1 MLKNLNIWFLSSLL
15 VSLGVLIPIV
25 TVFFSFFEETSNYY
39 QILKDTF
46 LFEYIF
52 NSFILLICVL
62 ALTFIIGTTC
72 AYLVSFY
79 KFPFSNFFKWS
90 LILGFAVPP
99 YIYAYSLTAFFENY
113 GTAFTILINLFGEG
127 EYNKYIPKFDGLLGA
142 VLSLSFS
149 LFAYVYILSRASFLY
164 QSQNLI
170 DLGRSLGFSK
180 FKSLYSLILP
190 AARPAI
196 VAGLS
201 LVAMET
207 LAEFGAVDFFSINTL
222 TTGIYNSWI
231 TFDDLA
237 FSNRLSFFLLIFIF
251 ACFIIENFSRRNAK
265 YHFNSRG
272 GFKHKEKITLTGKKS
287 FFAFLFC
294 FIIENYSRKKAKYHF
309 NSRGGFKQKEKIKL
323 SGKKSFFAFLFCF
336 IIFFLSFLFPLS
348 QMLYWT
354 IKFPENLFDIDIISL
369 TLNTIYL
376 VILSSIVLILF
387 SLLSN
392 YGNRVSRNKILNFLS
407 TISISGY
414 AIPGVILAVAFI
426 TFIAWFDDNVVKSL
440 GFLSIKKIFIGSILG
455 LVLVYFVRFY
465 SLAFNGIKSGYEK
478 INISV
483 DESSYLLGYSKK
495 KTFLNIHI
503 PFLRNSLLFVAILI
517 SLEIIREL
525 PITLILRPFN
535 FETFATTAY
544 ISASEDLLEAAAVPS
559 LFLIL
564 IATLFIMFTSKY
576 ILRENER

>member
-1 MLKNLNIWFLSSLL
+1 MRINFWYISSLFISIF
-15 VSLGVLIPIV
+15 VIIPIL
-25 TVFFSFFEETSNYY
+25 TVFLSFFETTSNYY

-46 LFEYIF
+46 LLEYIS
-52 NSFILLICVL
+52 NSIILLLSVL
-62 ALTFIIGTTC
+62 ILTFLIGTGT

-79 KFPFSNFFKWS
+79 RFPLSNFFKWA
-90 LILGFAVPP
+90 LILSFAVPP

-113 GTAFTILINLFGEG
+113 GTAYSILKSLFGDKN
-127 EYNKYIPKFDGLLGA
+127 YNLYIPKFDGILG
-142 VLSLSFS
+142 VILSLSFS
-149 LFAYVYILSRASFLY
+149 LFAYVYILARASFLY
-164 QSQNLI
+164 QSQNFI
-170 DLGRSLGFSK
+170 DLGKNLGFTN
-180 FKSLYSLILP
+180 FKTLYTIILP

-237 FSNRLSFFLLIFIF
+237 FANQLSFFLLLFIF
-251 ACFIIENFSRRNAK
+251 ALFILENLSRN
-265 YHFNSRG
+265 
-272 GFKHKEKITLTGKKS
+272 
-287 FFAFLFC
+287 
-294 FIIENYSRKKAKYHF
+294 KAKYHF
-309 NSRGGFKQKEKIKL
+309 NAKGGFKQKQKL
-323 SGKKSFFAFLFCF
+323 QLKGTKSIAAFLFCF
-336 IIFFLSFLFPLS
+336 LVFFLSFLFPLS

-354 IKFPENLFDIDIISL
+354 IKFPENLFDLQIINLLSN
-369 TLNTIYL
+369 TLYL
-376 VILSSIVLILF
+376 VILSSFVLIMF
-387 SLLSN
+387 SLISN
-392 YGNRVSRNKILNFLS
+392 YGNRVTKNKTLNILS
-407 TISISGY
+407 TLSISGY

-426 TFIAWFDDNVVKSL
+426 TFIAWFDESVVKNL
-440 GFLSIKKIFIGSILG
+440 GLFSIKKIFIGSILG

-483 DESSYLLGYSKK
+483 DESSYLLGYSKR
-495 KTFLNIHI
+495 KTFMNIHI
-503 PFLRNSLLFVAILI
+503 PFLRNSLLFVCILI

-564 IATLFIMFTSKY
+564 IATSFIIITSKY
-576 ILRENER
+576 ILRDNNE

>member
-1 MLKNLNIWFLSSLL
+1 MYLKKINFWFVSSLL
-15 VSLGVLIPIV
+15 ISVIVAIPII
-25 TVFFSFFEETSNYY
+25 TVFSSFFEDTSNYY

-52 NSFILLICVL
+52 NSLTLLICVL
-62 ALTFIIGTTC
+62 ALTFLFGISA

-79 KFPFSNFFKWS
+79 TFPLSNFFKWAM
-90 LILGFAVPP
+90 ILSFAVPP

-113 GTAFTILINLFGEG
+113 GTLYSILKNLLGEG
-127 EYNKYIPKFDGLLGA
+127 NYNQYIPKFDGLLGA

-180 FKSLYSLILP
+180 YKSFYSLILP

-196 VAGLS
+196 VTGLS

-237 FSNRLSFFLLIFIF
+237 FSNRISFFLLVFIF
-251 ACFIIENFSRRNAK
+251 ALFILENLSRKKAR
-265 YHFNSRG
+265 YHSNTKG
-272 GFKHKEKITLTGKKS
+272 GFKHKEKS
-287 FFAFLFC
+287 
-294 FIIENYSRKKAKYHF
+294 
-309 NSRGGFKQKEKIKL
+309 QL
-323 SGKKSFFAFLFCF
+323 SGIKAFYAFFICFL
-336 IIFFLSFLFPLS
+336 IFFLSFLFPLG

-354 IKFPENLFDIDIISL
+354 IKFPENFFDLEIISL

-376 VILSSIVLILF
+376 VFLSSLVLIFF
-387 SLLSN
+387 SLISN
-392 YGNRVSRNKILNFLS
+392 YGNRVSKNKVLNILS
-407 TISISGY
+407 TLSISGY

-426 TFIAWFDDNVVKSL
+426 TFIAWFDENVIQAL
-440 GFLSIKKIFIGSILG
+440 GFLSIKKLFIGSVLG

-483 DESSYLLGYSKK
+483 DESSYLLGYSKQ
-495 KTFLNIHI
+495 KTFTNIHV
-503 PFLRNSLLFVAILI
+503 PYLRNSLLFVVILL

-544 ISASEDLLEAAAVPS
+544 ISASEDLLEAAAAPS

-564 IATLFIMFTSKY
+564 IATIFIMITSKY
-576 ILRENER
+576 ILREK

>member
-1 MLKNLNIWFLSSLL
+1 MNGDSYWTLYFFHVYKADCNMKFNSWYLSSFLISF
-15 VSLGVLIPIV
+15 VVLIPII
-25 TVFFSFFEETSNYY
+25 TVFSSFFESTSNYY
-39 QILKDTF
+39 EILKNTF
-46 LFEYIF
+46 LMEYIF
-52 NSFILLICVL
+52 NSIILLISVL
-62 ALTFIIGTTC
+62 TLTFVIGTGT

-79 KFPFSNFFKWS
+79 NFPGSNFFKWA
-90 LILGFAVPP
+90 LILSFAVPP

-113 GTAFTILINLFGEG
+113 GTAFTILKNLFGDAN
-127 EYNKYIPKFDGLLGA
+127 YNKSIPKFDGMFGA
-142 VLSLSFS
+142 ILSISFS
-149 LFAYVYILSRASFLY
+149 LYAYVYILARASFLY

-170 DLGRSLGFSK
+170 DLGKNLGFSK
-180 FKSLYSLILP
+180 LKSFYKIILP

-237 FSNRLSFFLLIFIF
+237 FANRISFFLLLFIF
-251 ACFIIENFSRRNAK
+251 SLFILENLSRRRAK
-265 YHFNSRG
+265 YHLNS
-272 GFKHKEKITLTGKKS
+272 K
-287 FFAFLFC
+287 
-294 FIIENYSRKKAKYHF
+294 
-309 NSRGGFKQKEKIKL
+309 GGFKQKQKTKL
-323 SGKKSFFAFLFCF
+323 FGKSSFLAFIFCF
-336 IIFFLSFLFPLS
+336 LIFFMSFLFPLG

-354 IKFPENLFDIDIISL
+354 IKFPENLFDLQIIDL
-369 TLNTIYL
+369 VLNTLYL
-376 VILSSIVLILF
+376 VVLSSLVLLIF
-387 SLLSN
+387 SLISN
-392 YGNRVSRNKILNFLS
+392 YGNRVSNNKSLNFLS

-414 AIPGVILAVAFI
+414 AIPGVILAIAFI
-426 TFIAWFDDNVVKSL
+426 TFIAWLDDSIIKSL
-440 GFLSIKKIFIGSILG
+440 GFASIKKVFIGSILG
-455 LVLVYFVRFY
+455 LVLVYFIRFY

-483 DESSYLLGYSKK
+483 DESAYLLGYSKR
-495 KTFLNIHI
+495 KTFMNIHI
-503 PFLRNSLLFVAILI
+503 PFLRNSLLFIIILI

-544 ISASEDLLEAAAVPS
+544 ISASEDLLEAAAAPS

-564 IATLFIMFTSKY
+564 IASLFIIISSKY
-576 ILRENER
+576 ILKENNE

>member
-1 MLKNLNIWFLSSLL
+1 MKFNSWYLSSFLI
-15 VSLGVLIPIV
+15 SFFVLIPII
-25 TVFFSFFEETSNYY
+25 TVFTSFFENTSNYY
-39 QILKDTF
+39 EILKNTF
-46 LFEYIF
+46 LIEYIF
-52 NSFILLICVL
+52 NSVSLLISVL
-62 ALTFIIGTTC
+62 IFTFLLGTGT

-79 KFPFSNFFKWS
+79 KFPGRNFFKWA
-90 LILGFAVPP
+90 LILSFAVPP

-113 GTAFTILINLFGEG
+113 GTAFTILKTLFGDAN
-127 EYNKYIPKFDGLLGA
+127 YNKSIPKFDGMFGA
-142 VLSLSFS
+142 IISISFS
-149 LFAYVYILSRASFLY
+149 LFAYVYILVRASFLY

-170 DLGRSLGFSK
+170 DLGKNLGFSK
-180 FKSLYSLILP
+180 FKSFYKIILP

-237 FSNRLSFFLLIFIF
+237 FANRISFFLLLFIF
-251 ACFIIENFSRRNAK
+251 SLFVLENLSRR
-265 YHFNSRG
+265 
-272 GFKHKEKITLTGKKS
+272 
-287 FFAFLFC
+287 
-294 FIIENYSRKKAKYHF
+294 KAKYHF
-309 NSRGGFKQKEKIKL
+309 NTRGGFKQKNKLKL
-323 SGKKSFFAFLFCF
+323 SGNKSFLAFAFCF
-336 IIFFLSFLFPLS
+336 FVFFMSFLFPLS

-354 IKFPENLFDIDIISL
+354 LKFPENLFDLQITEL
-369 TLNTIYL
+369 LLNTLYL
-376 VILSSIVLILF
+376 VFLSSLVLIVF
-387 SLLSN
+387 SLISN
-392 YGNRVSRNKILNFLS
+392 YGNRVSNNKTLNILS
-407 TISISGY
+407 TLSISGY
-414 AIPGVILAVAFI
+414 AIPGVILAIAFI
-426 TFIAWFDDNVVKSL
+426 TFIAWFDDNIIKSL
-440 GFLSIKKIFIGSILG
+440 GFLSIKKLFIGSILG

-483 DESSYLLGYSKK
+483 DESAYLLGFSKR
-495 KTFLNIHI
+495 KTFMNIHV
-503 PFLRNSLLFVAILI
+503 PFLRNSLLFIVILL

-564 IATLFIMFTSKY
+564 IASLFIIITSKY
-576 ILRENER
+576 ILRETND

>member
-1 MLKNLNIWFLSSLL
+1 MFKIFNVWFISSLM
-15 VSLGVLIPIV
+15 VSMFVIIPIL
-25 TVFFSFFEETSNYY
+25 TVFTSFFENTSNYY
-39 QILKDTF
+39 ELLKDTF
-46 LFEYIF
+46 LIEYIF
-52 NSFILLICVL
+52 NSAILLSSVL
-62 ALTFIIGTTC
+62 LLTFLIGTGS

-79 KFPFSNFFKWS
+79 EFPLSNFFKWA
-90 LILGFAVPP
+90 LILSFAVPP

-113 GTAFTILINLFGEG
+113 GTAYTILKNIFGEG
-127 EYNKYIPKFDGLLGA
+127 NYNKDIPKFDDMVGA
-142 VLSLSFS
+142 VLSISFS
-149 LFAYVYILSRASFLY
+149 LFAYVYILTRASFLY

-170 DLGRSLGFSK
+170 DLGKNLGFSK
-180 FKSLYSLILP
+180 FKSFYKVILP

-237 FSNRLSFFLLIFIF
+237 FANRLSFFLLLFIF
-251 ACFIIENFSRRNAK
+251 ALFILENFSRKNAK
-265 YHFNSRG
+265 YHFN
-272 GFKHKEKITLTGKKS
+272 TKS
-287 FFAFLFC
+287 
-294 FIIENYSRKKAKYHF
+294 
-309 NSRGGFKQKEKIKL
+309 GFKQKEKIKL
-323 SGKKSFFAFLFCF
+323 NSGKSFLAFFFCF
-336 IIFFLSFLFPLS
+336 LIFFLSFLFPLS

-354 IKFPENLFDIDIISL
+354 IKFPENLFALNIIDL
-369 TLNTIYL
+369 LVNTLYL
-376 VILSSIVLILF
+376 VTLSSFVLIIF
-387 SLLSN
+387 SLISN
-392 YGNRVSRNKILNFLS
+392 YGNRVSNNKILNFMS
-407 TISISGY
+407 TLSISGY
-414 AIPGVILAVAFI
+414 AIPGVILAIAFI
-426 TFIAWFDDNVVKSL
+426 TFIAWFDENIIKSL
-440 GFLSIKKIFIGSILG
+440 GFLSIKKLFIGSVLG

-465 SLAFNGIKSGYEK
+465 SLAFNGIRSGYEK

-483 DESSYLLGYSKK
+483 DESAYLLGYSKR
-495 KTFLNIHI
+495 KTFMNIHI
-503 PFLRNSLLFVAILI
+503 PFLRNSLLFIIILI

-564 IATLFIMFTSKY
+564 IASLFIIITSKY
-576 ILRENER
+576 ILREINE